1 MEEPSMMA
9 LHHDA
14 AHRSNRRRRRTSDQ
28 AKLTI
33 TLEAERVLHDSAL
46 IDQAIAE
53 VFERLGQVAVE
64 LRLRETTEAAHTI
77 G

>member
-1 MEEPSMMA
+1 MMT

-14 AHRSNRRRRRTSDQ
+14 AYRWNGQRRWASDQ

-33 TLEAERVLHDSAL
+33 DLEAERALQDSAL
-46 IDQAIAE
+46 VDQAIAL

-64 LRLRETTEAAHTI
+64 LRIRETVATAH
-77 G
+77 GLA

>member
-1 MEEPSMMA
+1 MMT

-14 AHRSNRRRRRTSDQ
+14 AHRWDRQRRWASEQ

-33 TLEAERVLHDSAL
+33 DLEAERALQDSAL
-46 IDQAIAE
+46 VDYAVAL

-64 LRLRETTEAAHTI
+64 LRIRETVATAHDCL
-77 G
+77 